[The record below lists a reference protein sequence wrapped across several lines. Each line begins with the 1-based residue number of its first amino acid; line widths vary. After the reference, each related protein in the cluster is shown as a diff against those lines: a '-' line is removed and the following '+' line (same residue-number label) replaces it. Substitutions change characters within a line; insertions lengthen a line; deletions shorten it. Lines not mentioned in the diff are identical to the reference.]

1 MLPLPTLKH
10 LLLHAAGT
18 HPEMVSLNQSL
29 EPTKQIFELR
39 LAVLALQKD
48 KAKAVCMYLIIIN

>member
-18 HPEMVSLNQSL
+18 HPEMVSLDQSL
-29 EPTKQIFELR
+29 EPIKQIFGLKH
-39 LAVLALQKD
+39 AVLALKKD
-48 KAKAVCMYLIIIN
+48 KSVCMYLNIIN